1 MSNERLFLSS
11 EVNQLEEL
19 LKTLPA
25 ENLIERISLESRL
38 AKVQQDLAAMP
49 EKEIEKIKLTFRGK
63 PVLGSYGIAA
73 DFAAKAAGAFSE
85 SFSAVFAALSE
96 SLSSSGPI
104 PKQDKSQL
112 LITGTAIGSFG
123 FEFDLPGEEQAT
135 LLNDSTAK
143 QTVRKLESLMRLSV
157 EGSDDEVAEAI
168 EEIHPRAVSKLHAF
182 MDILVQHQAW
192 CALDTRER
200 SFRFSGYEQ
209 IKKSSERLKDDNIQE
224 RPETFTGQF
233 RGVLPESRTFEFA
246 LSDQEGV
253 IRGKIDKHLS
263 DPDILNKDW
272 LYKPIKATFNLI
284 QVGKGRP
291 RYTLMS
297 LSDLKSIE

>member
-1 MSNERLFLSS
+1 MSNDRLFLSS

-38 AKVQQDLAAMP
+38 AKVQQDLAAIP
-49 EKEIEKIKLTFRGK
+49 DKEIEKIKLTFRGK

-85 SFSAVFAALSE
+85 SFSAIFAALSE

-104 PKQDKSQL
+104 PKQDKNQL

-123 FEFDLPGEEQAT
+123 FEFDLPSEEQAT

-182 MDILVQHQAW
+182 MDVLVQHQAW

-224 RPETFTGQF
+224 SLETLTGQF
-233 RGVLPESRTFEFA
+233 RGVLPENRTFEFA
-246 LSDQEGV
+246 LNDQEGV
-253 IRGKIDKHLS
+253 IRGKVDKRID
-263 DPDILNKDW
+263 DPDVLNRDW
-272 LYKPIKATFNLI
+272 LYKPIKVTFNLI

-291 RYTLMS
+291 RYTLMN